1 MGTNT
6 ILHILSRKKR
16 KEGRVEKNGT
26 HLREGNKGRDEGST
40 ILMQNYCHDK
50 VEVEVMI
57 EGEIKREVELGSGS
71 GKSLH
76 ISRIIFIPA
85 TDSFRFAKS

>member
-1 MGTNT
+1 
-6 ILHILSRKKR
+6 
-16 KEGRVEKNGT
+16 
-26 HLREGNKGRDEGST
+26 
-40 ILMQNYCHDK
+40 MQNYCHDK

-76 ISRIIFIPA
+76 ISRIIFKDHFHTCHLSLPLCQILVLESSSLDQA
-85 TDSFRFAKS
+85 DREVFH